1 MALDLAAIEEKAC
14 ARRLEELCE
23 MQDRAIQALNNALEA
38 TQLALNLIE
47 KNRAEQ
53 GYKQQIQWQYQ
64 QPQYP
69 QQPYTMYPGQ
79 IIQYPEGFWHDNG
92 VNGATGAT
100 LQTGYLSALNK
111 YEYNLMSKLGASV
124 KDLLNAKDDG
134 NVNEDNSGNQ
144 AASGP
149 L

>member
-23 MQDRAIQALNNALEA
+23 MQDRAIQALKNALEA
-38 TQLALNLIE
+38 TQLALNTIE
-47 KNRAEQ
+47 RNRAEQ

-69 QQPYTMYPGQ
+69 QQPYYLYNTQVEPYCLGSL
-79 IIQYPEGFWHDNG
+79 GL
-92 VNGATGAT
+92 GAMTGN
-100 LQTGYLSALNK
+100 YLNPQPSSQEK

>member
-23 MQDRAIQALNNALEA
+23 MQDRAIQALKNALEA
-38 TQLALNLIE
+38 TQLALNTIE
-47 KNRAEQ
+47 RNRAEQ

-69 QQPYTMYPGQ
+69 QQPY
-79 IIQYPEGFWHDNG
+79 
-92 VNGATGAT
+92 
-100 LQTGYLSALNK
+100 YLYNTQAASYYLNPQPSS
-111 YEYNLMSKLGASV
+111 YENNLMSKLGASV
-124 KDLLNAKDDG
+124 KDLLNAKDNG
-134 NVNEDNSGNQ
+134 NVNEVNSGNQ
-144 AASGP
+144 AASGA

>member
-23 MQDRAIQALNNALEA
+23 MQDRAIQALKNALEA
-38 TQLALNLIE
+38 TQLALNTIE
-47 KNRAEQ
+47 RNRAEQ

-69 QQPYTMYPGQ
+69 QQPY
-79 IIQYPEGFWHDNG
+79 
-92 VNGATGAT
+92 
-100 LQTGYLSALNK
+100 YLYNNQAAPYCLNPQPSS

-134 NVNEDNSGNQ
+134 NVNEVNSGNQ

>member
-23 MQDRAIQALNNALEA
+23 MQDRAIQALKNALEA
-38 TQLALNLIE
+38 TQLALNTIE
-47 KNRAEQ
+47 RNRAEQ

-69 QQPYTMYPGQ
+69 QQPYYLYN
-79 IIQYPEGFWHDNG
+79 IQAAPY
-92 VNGATGAT
+92 
-100 LQTGYLSALNK
+100 YLNPQPSSQEK
-111 YEYNLMSKLGASV
+111 YEYNWMELSASV
-124 KDLLNAKDDG
+124 KDLLNAKDNG
-134 NVNEDNSGNQ
+134 NVNEVNSGNQ

>member
-23 MQDRAIQALNNALEA
+23 MQDRAIQALKNALEA
-38 TQLALNLIE
+38 TQLALNTIE
-47 KNRAEQ
+47 RNRAEQ
-53 GYKQQIQWQYQ
+53 GYKQQIQWEYQ

-69 QQPYTMYPGQ
+69 QQPYYLYNGQ
-79 IIQYPEGFWHDNG
+79 AAYY
-92 VNGATGAT
+92 
-100 LQTGYLSALNK
+100 YLNPQPSSQEK

-134 NVNEDNSGNQ
+134 NVNEVNSGNQ

>member
-1 MALDLAAIEEKAC
+1 LALDLAAIEEKAC

-23 MQDRAIQALNNALEA
+23 MQDRAIQVLKNALEALKNALEA
-38 TQLALNLIE
+38 TQLAMNVIE
-47 KNRAEQ
+47 KNRVEQ

-69 QQPYTMYPGQ
+69 QQQPYYLYN
-79 IIQYPEGFWHDNG
+79 IQAAPY
-92 VNGATGAT
+92 
-100 LQTGYLSALNK
+100 YLNPQPSSQEK
-111 YEYNLMSKLGASV
+111 YEYNWMELSASV
-124 KDLLNAKDDG
+124 KDLLNAKDNG
-134 NVNEDNSGNQ
+134 NVNEVNSGNQ

>member
-1 MALDLAAIEEKAC
+1 LALDLAAIEEKAC

-23 MQDRAIQALNNALEA
+23 MQDRAIQALKNALEA
-38 TQLALNLIE
+38 TQLALNTIE
-47 KNRAEQ
+47 RNRAEQ
-53 GYKQQIQWQYQ
+53 GYKQQFQWQQ
-64 QPQYP
+64 AYP
-69 QQPYTMYPGQ
+69 QQPYIMYPSQ

-92 VNGATGAT
+92 VKGATGAT
-100 LQTGYLSALNK
+100 LQTGHLSALNK

-134 NVNEDNSGNQ
+134 NVNEVNSGNQ
-144 AASGP
+144 AASGA

>member
-23 MQDRAIQALNNALEA
+23 MQDRAIQALKNALEA
-38 TQLALNLIE
+38 TQLALNTIE
-47 KNRAEQ
+47 RNRAEQ

-69 QQPYTMYPGQ
+69 QQPY
-79 IIQYPEGFWHDNG
+79 
-92 VNGATGAT
+92 
-100 LQTGYLSALNK
+100 YLYNPQAASYYLNPQPSS
-111 YEYNLMSKLGASV
+111 YENNLMSKLGQVSSLDKIEV
-124 KDLLNAKDDG
+124 DWNIAKDNG
-134 NVNEDNSGNQ
+134 NVNEVNSGNQ